1 MNKMM
6 PDMTTKP
13 AGDAD
18 RDSVAIVVPH
28 YQGPSTWPSCS
39 TVIMRSSRASPRRLW
54 SKLQEIAAKRLAIGR
69 SENYVD
75 VLDGKTAEEKTGI
88 VTIDDRG
95 MTIFS
100 PRDKYGY
107 VCSSFNPV
115 TNMISVVSHRIVATV
130 KQTSPFCPECRGNAG
145 QQAGLEYPER
155 YWKDLGLQCQP
166 VSLSQH
172 PRLPTKFRK
181 TLVVWFGFET
191 GLWADRIVR
200 CRSQRICVT

>member
-1 MNKMM
+1 MAQLQYGHNEKL
-6 PDMTTKP
+6 PRI
-13 AGDAD
+13 AQE
-18 RDSVAIVVPH
+18 IVVE
-28 YQGPSTWPSCS
+28 Q
-39 TVIMRSSRASPRRLW
+39 
-54 SKLQEIAAKRLAIGR
+54 LQEIAAKRLAIGR

-88 VTIDDRG
+88 VTPDGRG

-100 PRDKYGY
+100 PSDKYGY

-181 TLVVWFGFET
+181 TSAVWFRFET

-200 CRSQRICVT
+200 CRSQRICVI